1 MRAAVGVT
9 HARGCWSNSC
19 ARLLE
24 WSSTKRNVRG
34 SAGTRAEDL
43 GGAAL
48 GEATQAGT
56 PPFSATASWVRTSTV
71 ALHASFFGTA
81 PGRDA
86 PRQLFSLSGPAAY
99 TSHGDDNAISESET
113 VGAGRS
119 QATV

>member
-1 MRAAVGVT
+1 MVLRAGDGAG
-9 HARGCWSNSC
+9 RG
-19 ARLLE
+19 
-24 WSSTKRNVRG
+24 G
-34 SAGTRAEDL
+34 AGTRGEDL
-43 GGAAL
+43 GRAA
-48 GEATQAGT
+48 QAAT
-56 PPFSATASWVRTSTV
+56 PPFSATAPWVRTLTV
-71 ALHASFFGTA
+71 ALHGSFFGTA